1 MLVVSLEHLY
11 ELHELHNHYL
21 LAPEKR
27 ELIQSYSGANGKNH
41 SK

>member
-11 ELHELHNHYL
+11 ELHELHNHYA

-27 ELIQSYSGANGKNH
+27 EIDHNSIL
-41 SK
+41 